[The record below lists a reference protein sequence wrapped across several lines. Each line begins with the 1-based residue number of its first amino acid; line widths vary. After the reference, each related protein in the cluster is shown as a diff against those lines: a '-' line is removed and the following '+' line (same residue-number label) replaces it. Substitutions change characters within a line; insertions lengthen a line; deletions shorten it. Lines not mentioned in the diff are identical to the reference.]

1 MFKNVSRCKE
11 HLCSGD
17 SDVQVSR
24 CFHIW
29 MYNLHSSL
37 ISVFLRNLVKRGNN
51 RFLSCVRQKTLD
63 QLICEKVRGYWRKLD
78 LCPAC
83 TFGQGVKMSSKQS
96 TQTTIILKNLYQN
109 CNHFFFFFF
118 LLFPPET
125 FGCNFIQRFK
135 SFQFIGYNIETFIS
149 CFKTQTM
156 WFSLPSTPESSIVH
170 R

>member
-1 MFKNVSRCKE
+1 M
-11 HLCSGD
+11 CSVN
-17 SDVQVSR
+17 SEVQVSR
-24 CFHIW
+24 CFRIW
-29 MYNLHSSL
+29 MYSTMNHQSSL
-37 ISVFLRNLVKRGNN
+37 ISVFLGNMVKRGNN
-51 RFLSCVRQKTLD
+51 QLLSRVRQKTLD
-63 QLICEKVRGYWRKLD
+63 QLICEKARGDWHKLD

-96 TQTTIILKNLYQN
+96 TQTTGILKNLYQN

-149 CFKTQTM
+149 CFKTQTT
-156 WFSLPSTPESSIVH
+156 WFSLPSAPESSIVH
-170 R
+170 